1 MGKGRLTYDRRLF
14 AGLVIYSLL
23 LMACYAVF
31 QYIREKEFK
40 AEELNIK
47 LQAIN
52 SRILDSLIDGDTVSA
67 RDLPTPAD
75 LRDLRVSVIDSS
87 GRVVYDNS
95 LDKLPGSNHRD
106 RREIAQALTHGE
118 GYTLRRHSESTGET
132 YFYSAMHR
140 DRYVVRTAVPY
151 SVNLHQLLAADYRFL
166 WVIGGIT
173 LAMCFCGFFVT
184 RRLGQNVRR
193 LSHFAEKAERGERIL
208 GTEPF
213 PHDELG
219 KISTHIVRLYA
230 KLQQAVS
237 DRDREHRSALNA
249 EQEKNRIKRELTNN
263 INHEL
268 KTPVAAINVCLETLL
283 NRRDMP
289 AEKRDEFLRR
299 CFNANLR
306 LSRLLT
312 DVSAITR
319 LEDGGSSI
327 MREQI
332 DLKAIAAETVDEYLV
347 EAAGKG
353 VAIVNRIAAQG
364 CIEGNTELMGSVFR
378 NLLSNAIAY
387 SGGTMIELDSRVTD
401 AGETIVTV
409 ADNGTGVGAE
419 HLPHLFERF
428 YRIDKGR
435 SRLHGGTGLG
445 LAIVKNAITWHGGS
459 VAIDNRPNGGL
470 IVTIALPAIQV

>member
-1 MGKGRLTYDRRLF
+1 
-14 AGLVIYSLL
+14 
-23 LMACYAVF
+23 
-31 QYIREKEFK
+31 
-40 AEELNIK
+40 
-47 LQAIN
+47 
-52 SRILDSLIDGDTVSA
+52 
-67 RDLPTPAD
+67 
-75 LRDLRVSVIDSS
+75 
-87 GRVVYDNS
+87 
-95 LDKLPGSNHRD
+95 
-106 RREIAQALTHGE
+106 
-118 GYTLRRHSESTGET
+118 
-132 YFYSAMHR
+132 
-140 DRYVVRTAVPY
+140 
-151 SVNLHQLLAADYRFL
+151 
-166 WVIGGIT
+166 
-173 LAMCFCGFFVT
+173 MCFCGFFVT

-219 KISTHIVRLYA
+219 EISTHIVRLYA

-401 AGETIVTV
+401 ADETIVTV